1 MEDKEYAGKKMKDVS
16 LLPFPPAPAPVTIN
30 SFSKSVSQAFYY

>member
-16 LLPFPPAPAPVTIN
+16 GNQITVLVVIIVIAVGNN
-30 SFSKSVSQAFYY
+30 SNSCC